1 MRVEAQV
8 PHVPTT
14 SESGSAQF
22 ITKPDSSTDNRK
34 SKTRS
39 ENYMRNLSKDI
50 VKEVGSSSQATRF
63 HSVSLQMS
71 ESEIV
76 KIEASEECG
85 CCEHADS
92 VTKLEERDRE
102 SWLEK
107 AASFHQQ
114 PILVPLLEKGKF
126 GEQSKSQSIV
136 RRKVSLADI
145 IKQARGYTLKS
156 FWSRPKVISIAKKLE
171 QDNLRL
177 ESRSRSLLC
186 WKVFM
191 IPGGKLPH
199 LRFRARK
206 PRSLLKLIPCAR
218 YLCASSPR

>member
-1 MRVEAQV
+1 MSSVHLIFSSQANKSKAEKFREHILQAFASVLGSPLTIEIRCEPRKDMRVEA
-8 PHVPTT
+8 PP
-14 SESGSAQF
+14 SEIGSAQY

-34 SKTRS
+34 SKTKS
-39 ENYMRNLSKDI
+39 ENYMRSLSKDI
-50 VKEVGSSSQATRF
+50 VKEVGSSQATRF

-85 CCEHADS
+85 CSEHADS

-114 PILVPLLEKGKF
+114 PILVPLLEKRKF

-145 IKQARGYTLKS
+145 INQARGYTLKS
-156 FWSRPKVISIAKKLE
+156 FWSRPKVISVAKKLE
-171 QDNLRL
+171 QDNL
-177 ESRSRSLLC
+177 
-186 WKVFM
+186 
-191 IPGGKLPH
+191 
-199 LRFRARK
+199 
-206 PRSLLKLIPCAR
+206 
-218 YLCASSPR
+218 